1 MAATFM
7 PMPYNDLDNLI
18 LSQFSSAMVTPDDK
32 PNTGDCTP
40 AEYADLQTSE
50 LLTTTDGADAVGTD
64 LSVTTVPDT
73 VVLVSA
79 LQRGFMRKILN
90 IKTIK
95 YFIEFF
101 RPFVVLIFI
110 QGVKIFTVVYY
121 SSEVNR
127 NMSTEQQA
135 LWDAIDSMDFNEP
148 ALETP
153 STTLAQ
159 ELAELERKRIQWALQ
174 TANNNKTHASKRL
187 GIGRTLL
194 IHKCKKYGFAV

>member
-1 MAATFM
+1 
-7 PMPYNDLDNLI
+7 
-18 LSQFSSAMVTPDDK
+18 MVTPDDK

>member
-1 MAATFM
+1 M
-7 PMPYNDLDNLI
+7 PIPYNDLDNLI

-127 NMSTEQQA
+127 NMSTEQQKIY
-135 LWDAIDSMDFNEP
+135 DAIDSLDFAESPVELPCNV
-148 ALETP
+148 
-153 STTLAQ
+153 TTLSQ

-194 IHKCKKYGFAV
+194 IHKCKKYGLAV